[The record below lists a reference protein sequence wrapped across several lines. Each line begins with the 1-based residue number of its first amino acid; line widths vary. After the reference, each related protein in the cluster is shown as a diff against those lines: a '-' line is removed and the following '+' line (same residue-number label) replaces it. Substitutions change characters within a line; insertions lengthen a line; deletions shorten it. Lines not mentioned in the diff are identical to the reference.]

1 VLKARPIDV
10 IRARIVITMLFIED
24 LLFTSL

>member
-1 VLKARPIDV
+1 MLKARLTEA
-10 IRARIVITMLFIED
+10 IRARIVRTMLFIKD

>member
-1 VLKARPIDV
+1 MLKARLIEA